1 MFYKKGI
8 DITNAKQMFEFLK
21 GHYTYDTM
29 SSWNGLKS
37 IANNVKIYNLSLD
50 GDIWNALRYLED
62 DEYFNVN
69 MMIEDWEA
77 DHPGYEVGFN
87 GRSGGYLVLCS
98 KHHNRNI
105 LPDYILDSDNYE
117 EFKEYVKDYWGGVKY
132 VKQDLREYTQLV
144 QDFDKLC
151 DEIRN
156 YVNELSLRSFTDD
169 KIEVLLDDFAYEYGT
184 DMDSLGINYPDVE
197 ESTDTK
203 ISVEIDSKM
212 RNLKS
217 LMECFFNTLKTD
229 YWTILDDGSTIITL
243 TLC

>member
-21 GHYTYDTM
+21 GHYMYDTM
-29 SSWNGLKS
+29 NSCNGLKS
-37 IANNVKIYNLSLD
+37 IANNVKIYNLNLD
-50 GDIWNALRYLED
+50 GDHWNALRYLED

-69 MMIEDWEA
+69 MMIEDWESE
-77 DHPGYEVGFN
+77 HPDYKVGFN
-87 GRSGGYLVLCS
+87 GRSGGYLVLYS